1 VGGNR
6 FVYASVARLAV
17 LKFVNYM
24 NASADVLA
32 LASIEVPINGI
43 PDGGCIVVKYVPTSE
58 FPAAPLPVFNP
69 CISVVCCAL
78 VCALSNAAWVGAERL
93 ADGRV
98 CGNPSG
104 RV

>member
-1 VGGNR
+1 MEACCFVLPTFLTEATLMSR

-43 PDGGCIVVKYVPTSE
+43 PDGGCIVVK
-58 FPAAPLPVFNP
+58 
-69 CISVVCCAL
+69 
-78 VCALSNAAWVGAERL
+78 
-93 ADGRV
+93 
-98 CGNPSG
+98 
-104 RV
+104 